1 MPYTQ
6 IIRKQIIKSD
16 IGSVWRFMSSPKNLE
31 RITPKWMIFKITS
44 KNEDQTMYPGMI
56 ISYKVTPLLNI
67 PMKWVTEIT
76 HVNKHKYFIDG
87 QKIGPYTLWHHE
99 HKFQETD
106 QGILMTDIITYI
118 PPFKILG
125 KIANIIFIK
134 KRVNKIFDYRHEVL
148 EKIFNKNL

>member
-1 MPYTQ
+1 
-6 IIRKQIIKSD
+6 
-16 IGSVWRFMSSPKNLE
+16 
-31 RITPKWMIFKITS
+31 
-44 KNEDQTMYPGMI
+44 
-56 ISYKVTPLLNI
+56 
-67 PMKWVTEIT
+67 MKWVTEIT